1 MCLVTRYKKSAR
13 TCRAHRKSG
22 IAKHR
27 EENEPRNKYPTL
39 SYIPRGVQH
48 GPYTVY
54 TNRMSA
60 SLSSP
65 LFVEIGDFDFRV
77 KARNAFLTRGFLPSG
92 SAKVVNASENTKFIS
107 RNSPLGSN
115 LPGFSPIDSSATGGA
130 KRRYFGNMTSDKRRG
145 FGSQPI
151 STVRSQWLIATS
163 AGFLVA
169 TKTGSAR

>member
-1 MCLVTRYKKSAR
+1 MCLATRYKKSAR

-48 GPYTVY
+48 GLYTVD

-92 SAKVVNASENTKFIS
+92 VTKVVNVLGNAKFIS
-107 RNSPLGSN
+107 RNSPSGRIFP
-115 LPGFSPIDSSATGGA
+115 LPHPIDSSAIGGA
-130 KRRYFGNMTSDKRRG
+130 KRRYFGNMTSDKIRG
-145 FGSQPI
+145 FGSQSRP
-151 STVRSQWLIATS
+151 SEANGLSQL
-163 AGFLVA
+163 L
-169 TKTGSAR
+169 